1 MELTSDCLCR
11 GDQKVFILLDGIPE
25 PGATAQAQDLKRKT
39 PIPVILMPF
48 EGDGRWV
55 AVAPDVPDA
64 EIELEVRT
72 PNGDAGSFR
81 YTSQQALWR
90 SRLNYRTKPQLC
102 AAIRNYD
109 HRRIGFSLDSW
120 PYQVIARW
128 NPEGVHLRLIV
139 TSPDPADA
147 PTVRIRTLDL
157 APWGHKPVPMGLRQM
172 PNPSIEG
179 ASLSQA
185 IYSIE
190 GERPGCS
197 LLVEME
203 SAADHALDSFRLID
217 LEELGRIET
226 DTFNLLYRTA
236 QVDPYY
242 AEWFSHHRASEGTLA
257 LQRATDPG
265 DGPLFSLVVPLYKT
279 PIGLFN
285 EMVASVAAQTYP
297 HWELVLVNAS
307 PEDAGLSQ
315 AASEASQADSRI
327 KVVTLSDNLGIS
339 ENTNAGIAAATGD
352 FVGFFDHDD
361 LIEPNLLFEYAKA
374 IAENPSTDMLYCDE
388 DKLFPDGSLGE
399 PYLKSCFNIDLLR
412 SSNYICHLLCIRK
425 TLLDRLPPITREL
438 DGAQDH
444 AMALAASE
452 QARHIHHV
460 ARVLYHW
467 RATPGSTAADASA
480 KGYASDAGVR
490 AVRAHLERLDIPA
503 RVDKGE
509 FPFTYRVKYT
519 VPSPAPHVT
528 VVIPSKDHADVLE
541 QCVSS
546 IFGKTT
552 YRAFDVLVVDNGSSE
567 DETFALY
574 KRLQEEHPDS
584 FSTVDA
590 PGPFNF
596 SHLVNGGVE
605 QARGSYVVLL
615 NNDTEVI
622 DGEWLEELVGTCS
635 RDDVGACGVKLLY
648 PDGTIQHGGGFIR
661 DTEAQHYG
669 INVDGGESG
678 YFHLLSL
685 PQDMSLVTAACVMVR
700 KDRWEQVGGFDEEH
714 LSVAYNDVDF
724 CLRLREEGLLVVYLP
739 QVRLHHHESLSRGAS
754 DDEEKQVRSERELSW
769 LRYRHPRY
777 FAIGDPYVNRN
788 FSRDPLRCAYR
799 DF

>member
-1 MELTSDCLCR
+1 MELTPDCLCR
-11 GDQKVFILLDGIPE
+11 GDQKVFILLSGIPGPE
-25 PGATAQAQDLKRKT
+25 AAARAHDLKRNANV
-39 PIPVILMPF
+39 PVILMPF
-48 EGDGRWV
+48 DGTSQWV
-55 AVAPDVPDA
+55 AVLPDIPEA
-64 EIELEVRT
+64 EIEFEMRAA
-72 PNGDAGSFR
+72 NGDTGSFR
-81 YTSQQALWR
+81 YTSQQAIWR
-90 SRLNYRTKPQLC
+90 SRLNYRTKAQLC

-109 HRRIGFSLDSW
+109 HRRIGFALDSW
-120 PYQVIARW
+120 PYQAIARW
-128 NPEGVHLRLIV
+128 SPDGVHLRLIV
-139 TSPDPADA
+139 TSPDSADA
-147 PTVRIRTLDL
+147 PSVRIRTLGL
-157 APWGHKPVPMGLRQM
+157 EPWGSNPVSMGLRSV

-179 ASLSQA
+179 ANLSQA

-190 GERPGCS
+190 GTRTAGS

-203 SAADHALDSFRLID
+203 SATDPALNSFRLID
-217 LEELGRIET
+217 REELGRIET

-257 LQRATDPG
+257 LQRAADPT

-279 PIGLFN
+279 PIRLFC
-285 EMVASVAAQTYP
+285 EMCDSVVAQTYP
-297 HWELVLVNAS
+297 RWELVLVNAS
-307 PEDAGLSQ
+307 PEDDGLSRAVEQ
-315 AASEASQADSRI
+315 AAQNDSRI
-327 KVVTLSDNLGIS
+327 KVVTLPENLGIS

-352 FVGFFDHDD
+352 FIGFFDHDD

-374 IAENPSTDMLYCDE
+374 IGKNPDTDVLYCDE
-388 DKLFPDGSLGE
+388 DKLFDDGSLGE
-399 PYLKSCFNIDLLR
+399 PYLKTCFSIDLLR
-412 SSNYICHLLCIRK
+412 SNNYICHLLCIRK
-425 TLLDRLPPITREL
+425 TLLDKLPPITREL

-444 AMALAASE
+444 AMVLAASE

-467 RATPGSTAADASA
+467 RAMPGSTAADASA
-480 KGYASDAGVR
+480 KDYASDAGVR
-490 AVRAHLERLDIPA
+490 AVKAHLKRLGIPA
-503 RVDKGE
+503 SVDKGE
-509 FPFTYRVKYT
+509 FPFSYHVRYA

-528 VVIPSKDHADVLE
+528 IVIPSKDHTDVLD
-541 QCVSS
+541 QCVAS
-546 IFGKTT
+546 IFEKTT
-552 YRAFDVLVVDNGSSE
+552 YPAFDVLVVDNGSSE
-567 DETFALY
+567 DKTFALY
-574 KRLQEEHPDS
+574 ERLATEHSGS
-584 FSTVDA
+584 FSTVAA

-596 SHLVNGGVE
+596 SHLVNVGVA
-605 QARGSYVVLL
+605 QAQGSYVVLL

-622 DGEWLEELVGTCS
+622 DGEWLKELVGTCS
-635 RDDVGACGVKLLY
+635 REDVGACGVKLLY
-648 PDGTIQHGGGFIR
+648 PDGTVQHGGGFIR

-724 CLRLREEGLLVVYLP
+724 CLRLREQGLLVVYLP
-739 QVRLHHHESLSRGAS
+739 QVRLYHHESLSRGAS